1 MAHWAALFPA
11 RVHTVSLAE
20 VARSPLAAYQQLAT
34 ALKLNDGHND
44 GACASPEQLDG
55 IVAAAKAAQGGWRRF
70 AGQMEFAFAP
80 LNYVPPM
87 YGGR

>member
-1 MAHWAALFPA
+1 MAHWAELFPT

-34 ALKLNDGHND
+34 ALKLDD
-44 GACASPEQLDG
+44 GACAAPERLDM

-70 AGQMEFAFAP
+70 AWQMESAFAP

-87 YGGR
+87 